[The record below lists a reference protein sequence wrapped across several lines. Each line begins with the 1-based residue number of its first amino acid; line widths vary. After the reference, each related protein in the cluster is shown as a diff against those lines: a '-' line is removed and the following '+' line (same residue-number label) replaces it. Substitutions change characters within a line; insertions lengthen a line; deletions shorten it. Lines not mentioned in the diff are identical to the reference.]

1 MALDTGALAN
11 NLGED
16 IAVNLKNDLTLTDPQ
31 KKQLIAAI
39 EAHLKTSCRASD
51 GTDNNTCLLS
61 RSLGD
66 DSFITRAGLS
76 VQFAG
81 AALTIGKNGSL
92 NPALTYPQSTEFG
105 PQLARVILEAVFDSR
120 TLIVPAASNSTACKT
135 GLFPKANCLSEADS
149 QTDADPISLAEQ
161 IKKLDMYAAQAEAT
175 VTAATSQAIRG
186 LSVAALNNEAV
197 AKTLETM
204 AGVSARKIVEK
215 SRWNR
220 YLDGCENSAGAVAV
234 WVEQ

>member
-1 MALDTGALAN
+1 
-11 NLGED
+11 
-16 IAVNLKNDLTLTDPQ
+16 
-31 KKQLIAAI
+31 
-39 EAHLKTSCRASD
+39 
-51 GTDNNTCLLS
+51 
-61 RSLGD
+61 
-66 DSFITRAGLS
+66 
-76 VQFAG
+76 
-81 AALTIGKNGSL
+81 
-92 NPALTYPQSTEFG
+92 
-105 PQLARVILEAVFDSR
+105 
-120 TLIVPAASNSTACKT
+120 
-135 GLFPKANCLSEADS
+135 
-149 QTDADPISLAEQ
+149 
-161 IKKLDMYAAQAEAT
+161 MYAAQAEAT